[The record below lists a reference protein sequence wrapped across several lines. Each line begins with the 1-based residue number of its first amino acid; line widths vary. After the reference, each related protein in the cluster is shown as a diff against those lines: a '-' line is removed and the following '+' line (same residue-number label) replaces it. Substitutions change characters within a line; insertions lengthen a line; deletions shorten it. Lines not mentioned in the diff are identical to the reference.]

1 MTLKHDRELQIALGT
16 GRKTKR
22 WKNRTMR
29 WSELLDRLS
38 HFVVTNETVAQ
49 YKGMS
54 QDRQAEIK
62 DVGGFVGGYCKD
74 GSRKQVTARSV
85 LCLDADY
92 ADDALWADWQLIRS
106 EAAAIYSTHKHTPE
120 APRLRLVIPLAR
132 DVTPDEYAAI
142 GRRVAADLGIDK
154 FDDTTYS
161 PDRLMYWPS
170 CSSDG
175 EQVFD
180 YQDGPM
186 LDPDRVLA
194 QYQDWRDVSAWPVSR
209 RVADVVRRAA
219 ARQQDPLTKTGIV
232 GAFCRAHSIQE
243 AIEQYLGGIYTPCDE
258 PGRYTYEGGST
269 AAGVVTYEDRFAY
282 SHHATDPASG
292 QLCNAWDTVRI
303 HLYGDLDAD
312 QAEDATA
319 SKLPSYRAMRARA
332 LEDKAVRAELVS
344 SQTQAITDDFGDLGP
359 DQAEDTEDGS
369 DDWMSQMDLTQEG
382 NIRSTL
388 RNIRLALENDPQL
401 KGRIAWDEMDLL
413 PAVRGD
419 LPWRK
424 VEGRRG
430 RTWQNGDD
438 ANLRLYLETTYHIT
452 GKDKILDGVETTARA
467 HSYHPVRD
475 YIRAVEWDGTPR
487 LDALLVRYLGA
498 EDTAYTRAV
507 TRKTLVAAVAR
518 VFRPGVKF
526 DYMLTIRGQ
535 QGIGK
540 SALIS
545 RLAGDW
551 YSDSFGTVQGKE
563 AYEQVRRAWIIE
575 VGELAGM
582 KKAEAEA
589 IKLFISKR
597 EDQYRPA
604 YGRQIEIYPRQCI
617 FVGTTNESE
626 FLRDPTGNRRFWV
639 VDTPDSDRR
648 VDFRPELTDDVV
660 HQIWAEAYHY
670 YQQGEAL
677 YLTGE
682 AEAEALRIQEDYAEE
697 DDRAGMVQNYL
708 DRLLPE
714 DWPKMDIYARR
725 EWLGTDAEG
734 TVRRTRVS
742 RMEIWC
748 EVFGNPPGRI
758 DRYESKAIHAMLTK
772 AGWRVLGVRQIDG
785 YGKQRIYTPL
795 RYKA

>member
-1 MTLKHDRELQIALGT
+1 MNLMTLEHDRALQIALGT
-16 GRKTKR
+16 GRKTKK
-22 WKNRTMR
+22 WKNRTML
-29 WSELLDRLS
+29 WSELLDHLS
-38 HFVVTNETVAQ
+38 RFVVTNETVAQ
-49 YKGMS
+49 YKAMS
-54 QDRQAEIK
+54 RERQAEVK

-74 GSRKQVTARSV
+74 GSRKQVISRSV

-92 ADDALWADWQLIRS
+92 ADGNLWADWQLLKG
-106 EAAAIYSTHKHTPE
+106 EAAAIYSTHKHIPE

-132 DVTPDEYAAI
+132 DVSPDEYAAI

-154 FDDTTYS
+154 FDDTTYA

-175 EQVFD
+175 EQVFK
-180 YQDGPM
+180 YQDGP
-186 LDPDRVLA
+186 LLEPDTVLA
-194 QYQDWRDVSAWPVSR
+194 QYRDWRDVSAWPVSR
-209 RVADVVRRAA
+209 RAADVVRKTAA
-219 ARQQDPLTKTGIV
+219 KQQDPITKAGVV
-232 GAFCRAHSIQE
+232 GAFCRTFSIPE
-243 AIEQYLGGIYTPCDE
+243 AIERYLPDVYTPCAE
-258 PGRYTYEGGST
+258 PNRYTYAGGST
-269 AAGVVTYEDRFAY
+269 AAGAVVYEDKFIY

-292 QLCNAWDTVRI
+292 QLCNAWDMVRI

-312 QAEDATA
+312 QNEDT
-319 SKLPSYRAMRARA
+319 SPTRLPSYRAMRDRA
-332 LEDKAVRAELVS
+332 LEEKAIRADLVS
-344 SQTQAITDDFGDLGP
+344 HQAQAAAADFDDLGDP
-359 DQAEDTEDGS
+359 

-388 RNIRLALENDPQL
+388 RNVRLVLENDPGL

-413 PAVRGD
+413 PTVKGD
-419 LPWRK
+419 LPWREA
-424 VEGRRG
+424 EGRRG
-430 RTWQNGDD
+430 RSWQNGDD
-438 ANLRLYLETTYHIT
+438 ANLRLYMEVNYHIT
-452 GKDKILDGVETTARA
+452 GKDKILDGVEITAKA
-467 HSYHPVRD
+467 HSFHPVRE
-475 YIRAVEWDGTPR
+475 YIQAAEWDGVPR
-487 LDALLVRYLGA
+487 VDTLLVRYLGA
-498 EDTAYTRAV
+498 ADTAYTRAV

-526 DYMLTIRGQ
+526 DYMLTIRGR

-540 SALIS
+540 TALIG

-551 YSDSFGTVQGKE
+551 YSDSFSTVQGKE

-604 YGRQIEIYPRQCI
+604 YGRQIEIFPRQCI
-617 FVGTTNESE
+617 FVGTTNEAE

-639 VDTPDSDRR
+639 VDTPNSDSR
-648 VDFRPELTDDVV
+648 VDFRPELTEDVV

-670 YQQGEAL
+670 YQQGEDL

-682 AEAEALRIQEDYAEE
+682 AEAEANRIQEEFAEA
-697 DDRAGMVQNYL
+697 DDRAGMVQGYL

-725 EWLGTDAEG
+725 EWLGTDAKG
-734 TVRRTRVS
+734 TLKRTRVC

-758 DRYESKAIHAMLTK
+758 DRYESKAIHAILEK
-772 AGWRVLGVRQIDG
+772 AGWRMGGSMRLGG
-785 YGKQRIYTPL
+785 YGKQRIYRPAL
-795 RYKA
+795 